1 MKEKNVLLKQTEK
14 IRREAGGETEQY
26 NAMEIEIEEFQEVD
40 DLKPNLSLMSISV
53 EQLISME
60 WLG

>member
-1 MKEKNVLLKQTEK
+1 MLLKQTER